1 MNHIPWYT
9 LRFEPIYQYRPWG
22 GRRLANVLSMQLPG
36 EESIGEA
43 WLLSDRDEYQSRIA
57 DGPLAG
63 RTIADLIR
71 DWPQEIL
78 GAPAAH
84 LRRFPLLLKFLDVC
98 DRLSVQVHPTD
109 DQTGLLP
116 QGEPGKTEAW
126 VVLHSGATARIYAGL
141 NPCTTAEALRRSLAT
156 RTVTDHLAS
165 FTPQTG
171 DAVLLRAGTVHSL
184 RDIVVFEVQQNSD
197 VTFRLDDWDRIDAKT
212 GQRRPLQ
219 VAQALASVTFPQGAI
234 APVPPVVEAVWPV
247 LRERLFRCEHFGV
260 WRLHGASP
268 FPVGRRATARLLVCI
283 EGGGTLVHDGA
294 EFAFRQGEVLL
305 LPAAIGA
312 CRCQTPSTVTLLE
325 ISLPENSR
333 PWR

>member
-1 MNHIPWYT
+1 MNRVPWYP
-9 LRFEPIYQYRPWG
+9 LRFEPIFQYRPWG
-22 GRRLANVLSMQLPG
+22 GRRLANVLSTPLPG
-36 EESIGEA
+36 DDERIGEA
-43 WLLSDRDEYQSRIA
+43 WLISDRDECLSRVA

-71 DWPQEIL
+71 DSPQELL
-78 GAPAAH
+78 GASAAH
-84 LRRFPLLLKFLDVC
+84 WRRFPLLLKFLDVC
-98 DRLSVQVHPTD
+98 DRLSLQVHPAD
-109 DQTGLLP
+109 DQTAFLP

-126 VVLHSGATARIYAGL
+126 VVLHGGAAARVYAGL
-141 NPCTTAEALRRSLAT
+141 HPRITADDLRQAVAT
-156 RTVTDHLAS
+156 RTVADYLAT

-184 RDIVVFEVQQNSD
+184 QDVVVFEVQQNSD

-212 GQRRPLQ
+212 GRRRPLQ
-219 VAQALASVTFPQGAI
+219 VAQALACLTLPQGAI
-234 APVPPVVEAVWPV
+234 APVLPVVETVWPV
-247 LRERLFRCEHFGV
+247 LRERLFLCEHFGV
-260 WRLHGASP
+260 WRLHGNSS

-294 EFAFRQGEVLL
+294 EFAFREGEVLL

-325 ISLPENSR
+325 ISLPES
-333 PWR
+333 PHP